1 MALFVGGNAVSAFAC
16 AVFSTAQ
23 PAYRQSVCPP
33 GLRGRMNA
41 ASRWLTWGT
50 LPFGG
55 LLAGSLGAA
64 IGIRPAIRIAYAG
77 SWAAGFLVLF
87 SPLRYARD
95 VGDLSAPDEPG
106 SRRRDG

>member
-1 MALFVGGNAVSAFAC
+1 
-16 AVFSTAQ
+16 
-23 PAYRQSVCPP
+23 
-33 GLRGRMNA
+33 MNA

-50 LPFGG
+50 LPFSG

-64 IGIRPAIRIAYAG
+64 IGIRPAIWIAYAG

-95 VGDLSAPDEPG
+95 VGDLRAPDEPG